1 MQNVYG
7 EKQYYTIQPG
17 DTLVSICMKEF
28 SSLERM
34 DEIMRL
40 NSIQDKNK
48 IVAGQRLKLYE

>member
-1 MQNVYG
+1 MENIHNG
-7 EKQYYTIQPG
+7 AQYYTIQPG

-28 SSLERM
+28 SSLEKM

-40 NSIQDKNK
+40 NQIQDKNK